1 MKKKREWVLPMKKL
15 TLQAIAEA
23 ANVSCA
29 TVSRCLSGREGVGE
43 ATRVRV
49 LQLCREMGYNPN
61 FTETAHHRSG
71 RIGFLCSNLSLPLC
85 AKLAGD
91 LEQHLA
97 QLDYSLVVAQ
107 SQGNRQGEQAA
118 LQRLLAQHVDGLI
131 VMPTG
136 RETRKLLRSQE
147 QVPETVYLS
156 AYWGDLPESYVA
168 VDHFLGGQAAVR
180 YLHKLGHEKILF
192 LGSEESEV
200 CNKRRGGAVSAFRQ
214 LHINGICADVRQLD
228 ELDWQS
234 FTAVIAGDCALARYC
249 PESLTTVSFDGEH
262 LGQWGI
268 STFDS
273 PDTMAGIAADILLE
287 KLERPVGGY
296 SHRMVIP
303 QLRQRRNEVSRHG

>member
-1 MKKKREWVLPMKKL
+1 MKKL

-71 RIGFLCSNLSLPLC
+71 RIGFLCSSLAQPLC
-85 AKLAGD
+85 AKLAAD

-107 SQGNRQGEQAA
+107 SQGTRQGEQAG

-136 RETRKLLRSQE
+136 RETRRLLRSQE
-147 QVPETVYLS
+147 QAPETVYLG

-180 YLHKLGHEKILF
+180 HLHKLGHEKILF
-192 LGSEESEV
+192 LSGEESEV
-200 CNKRRGGAVSAFRQ
+200 CSRRKSGVVSAFRQ
-214 LHINGICADVRQLD
+214 LQLDGVCADLRQLD
-228 ELDWQS
+228 ELNWQD
-234 FTAVIAGDCALARYC
+234 FTAVIAGDCAVAHYC
-249 PESLTTVSFDGEH
+249 PEEITTVSFDGEN

-296 SHRMVIP
+296 SHRMVVP